1 MPAVPIQSGIVTLP
15 EVAPLTG
22 NGNDSPACGHGTT
35 SLRFP
40 ISLKK
45 YNPAAQK
52 KVYDKFNEVTTKH
65 QELGGSFFL
74 FEGYAVQGVKAV
86 KERGTAFPHRGD
98 NLLV

>member
-1 MPAVPIQSGIVTLP
+1 
-15 EVAPLTG
+15 
-22 NGNDSPACGHGTT
+22 
-35 SLRFP
+35 
-40 ISLKK
+40 
-45 YNPAAQK
+45 
-52 KVYDKFNEVTTKH
+52 VYDKFNEVTTKH